1 MIKQPAQTAQ
11 TRSHVPLIMA
21 MVGLIVVAVVM
32 LWDHPSPPLDPAD
45 TTHVSRPSA
54 TPSTEL
60 AALFAAMGI
69 RRPAEPADAPDF
81 TLMSLE
87 SQVVQLRALRGRLVL
102 LNFWAT
108 WCAPCVHE
116 MPSMERLYQTFK
128 QTDFV
133 LLAVSMDRQG
143 EKVAKPF
150 VEQLKVTFPIL
161 LDRTSEVG
169 HQYGV
174 RGLPTT
180 YLIDPDGRL
189 IGAAIGAREWYR
201 TEAKALIAGLLRHNT
216 PTAAPPAQAQPSSLL
231 STSVPRPSHLN

>member
-1 MIKQPAQTAQ
+1 MKELDQMTQ
-11 TRSHVPLIMA
+11 TRSHMPLMLVIL
-21 MVGLIVVAVVM
+21 GLVAVAAVM
-32 LWDHPSPPLDPAD
+32 LWEHLSPPLDPAD
-45 TTHVSRPSA
+45 PTHVSGPSTA
-54 TPSTEL
+54 PSTEL
-60 AALFAAMGI
+60 EALFAAMGI
-69 RRPAEPADAPDF
+69 RRPARPAEAPEF
-81 TLMSLE
+81 TLMNLE
-87 SQVVQLRALRGRLVL
+87 GQSMPLRAFRGKLVL

-143 EKVAKPF
+143 MEVAKPF
-150 VEQLKVTFPIL
+150 VEQLKVTFPVL

-189 IGAAIGAREWYR
+189 IGAITGAREWDR
-201 TEAKALIAGLLRHNT
+201 TEAKALIAGLLRRNA
-216 PTAAPPAQAQPSSLL
+216 PTAAPPAQARPSSPPD
-231 STSVPRPSHLN
+231 SVGR

>member
-1 MIKQPAQTAQ
+1 MKHLDQVAQ
-11 TRSHVPLIMA
+11 TRSQLPLIVA
-21 MVGLIVVAVVM
+21 ILGLIAVAAVM
-32 LWDHPSPPLDPAD
+32 LWEYLSPSSGPAEI
-45 TTHVSRPSA
+45 TQVREPSA
-54 TPSTEL
+54 APSTEL
-60 AALFAAMGI
+60 DALFAALGI
-69 RRPAEPADAPDF
+69 RRPAAPSEAPDF
-81 TLMSLE
+81 TLTDLE
-87 SQVVQLRALRGRLVL
+87 GRPAQLREFRGKLVL

-108 WCAPCVHE
+108 WCAPCLQE

-143 EKVAKPF
+143 VEVARSF
-150 VEQLKVTFPIL
+150 VEHLKLTFPVL

-189 IGAAIGAREWYR
+189 IGAVIGAREWYR
-201 TEAKALIAGLLRHNT
+201 TEAKVLIAGLLRQIT
-216 PTAAPPAQAQPSSLL
+216 PTAAPPAQALP
-231 STSVPRPSHLN
+231 